1 MKVHRVTPEAAV
13 PAGEQFF
20 VGEVRVQP
28 VVPGS
33 EGIEIIV
40 VRFSAGARTYL
51 HSHEVPQ
58 VLHCIEGRGIL
69 ATEISPYIIPMSLS
83 TPTVTSGVSTIS
95 GAQLGPTTNAAHI
108 PASTWFGITWHKKER
123 ARDTLPG
130 SSNLDRIRIPFR

>member
-1 MKVHRVTPEAAV
+1 MKVHRVSADAAV

-28 VVPGS
+28 VVPGT

-40 VRFSAGARTYL
+40 VRFTAGARTFL

-69 ATEISPYIIPMSLS
+69 ATESERNQ
-83 TPTVTSGVSTIS
+83 V
-95 GAQLGPTTNAAHI
+95 GPGDIVHV
-108 PASTWFGITWHKKER
+108 P
-123 ARDTLPG
+123 PG
-130 SSNLDRIRIPFR
+130 SVRRSRMT